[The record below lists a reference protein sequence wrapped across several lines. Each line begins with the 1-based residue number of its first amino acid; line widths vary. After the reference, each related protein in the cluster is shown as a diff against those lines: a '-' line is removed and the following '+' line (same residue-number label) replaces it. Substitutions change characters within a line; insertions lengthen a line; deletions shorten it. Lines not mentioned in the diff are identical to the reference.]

1 MLYFICIFLLLL
13 LTWRIEL
20 MMMMMMMMMIS
31 GHPSAAGRAQ
41 DCESS
46 PVKEDWPD
54 A

>member
-20 MMMMMMMMMIS
+20 MMMMMIS
-31 GHPSAAGRAQ
+31 GHPSAAGRAK